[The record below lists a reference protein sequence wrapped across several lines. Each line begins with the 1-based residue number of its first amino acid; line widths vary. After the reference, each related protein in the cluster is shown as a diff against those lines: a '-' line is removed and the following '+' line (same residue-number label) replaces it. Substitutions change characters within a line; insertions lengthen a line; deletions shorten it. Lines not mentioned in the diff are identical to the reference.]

1 MKKLLNGLLVTIIL
15 IGLFAIEASALG
27 LMDYVV
33 DTDGSQI
40 SIPQTHRVVKM
51 IRDLGKE
58 GGKLS
63 NPSDLFVDNEDNIYI
78 VDTDKNR
85 VVKLDKDGNF
95 IKSFDCE
102 STLSSP
108 GGVFV
113 SDNGDIYIAD
123 TLNERIVHLSQD
135 GEKIEEFVKPES
147 ELLDDDTTFQISRIG
162 ITSQG
167 YLYTIRGQYFMMID
181 ANNEFKGYVGDNH
194 LGFSLTRLLIR
205 TFASKEQQ
213 QKLIKEN
220 PTSYYSFDIGSD
232 GLVYATTGEDSSS
245 NQIQKINMVGENIF
259 PQKVYGEQY
268 FNSETNRYCN
278 PRFVD
283 ICVDDGG
290 IVYVIDAYS
299 CNIYVYDQG
308 GNMLT
313 VFGGKGNV
321 KGRFNQP
328 VAIDT
333 MSNGNLLVLDQST
346 GFVHIFERTIFMDNI
361 TTAVDCYNEGKYKE
375 AEEAWYKVLSINAN
389 YPVANKGIGD
399 VLYKQGKTEEAMEY
413 YKLSNS
419 KSGYGT
425 AFSVY
430 QYKFFRK
437 YFGWI
442 ILAAVVV
449 VVGIVYLVSK
459 LKKKSDDFVSNYYSG
474 GK

>member
-1 MKKLLNGLLVTIIL
+1 MVVFIIGLLSVQT
-15 IGLFAIEASALG
+15 SALG

-33 DTDGSQI
+33 DSYGSQI

-51 IRDLGKE
+51 IRDLGNE

-63 NPSDLFVDNEDNIYI
+63 KPSDLFVDKNDNIYI

-85 VVKLDKDGNF
+85 VVKLDKEGAF
-95 IKSFDCE
+95 LASFDCGG
-102 STLSSP
+102 TLSSP

-113 SDNGDIYIAD
+113 SDNGDIYVAD
-123 TLNERIVHLSQD
+123 TLNERIVHLSAE
-135 GEKIEEFVKPES
+135 GEKIEEFVKPIS
-147 ELLDDDTTFQISRIG
+147 ELLDNDATFQISRIG
-162 ITSQG
+162 ITAQG

-213 QKLIKEN
+213 EKLIKET
-220 PTSYYSFDIGSD
+220 PTSYYSFDIGKD
-232 GLVYATTGEDSSS
+232 GLVYATTGEDSSA

-268 FNSETNRYCN
+268 FNREINRYCN
-278 PRFVD
+278 PRFID

-290 IVYVIDAYS
+290 IIYVIDAYS
-299 CNIYVYDQG
+299 CNIYAYDQG
-308 GNMLT
+308 GNMLA
-313 VFGGKGNV
+313 VFGGSGNV
-321 KGRFNQP
+321 KGKFNQP
-328 VAIDT
+328 IAIDT

-346 GFVHIFERTIFMDNI
+346 GYVHIYERTIFMDNI
-361 TTAVDCYNEGKYKE
+361 TDAVDSYNEGKYKE
-375 AEEAWYKVLSINAN
+375 SEQAWYKVLSIDAN
-389 YPVANKGIGD
+389 YPVANNGIGD
-399 VLYKQGKTEEAMEY
+399 ALYKQGKTEDAMEY

-419 KSGYGT
+419 KAGYGT
-425 AFSVY
+425 AFSVF
-430 QYKFFRK
+430 QYETFRK

-442 ILAAVVV
+442 VLAAVVIV
-449 VVGIVYLVSK
+449 VAMVFLVSK
-459 LKKKSDDFVSNYYSG
+459 LKGKSDKFVENYYSG